1 MLAGVAAGIAQHF
14 NIDVTIVRV
23 VFAVLAIVG
32 FTGLAYLG
40 GLPLYLGGIPLYL
53 ACWLLIPEEGS
64 EHSIAS
70 ALLRNA
76 QSRSAPPDSAARSV
90 LDRCGAGPLD
100 CRLAAGRCYSTSVS
114 PSNLPRSSRYSS
126 RPTPFGSRKYMLLSA
141 PRSGPR

>member
-1 MLAGVAAGIAQHF
+1 MNSFTEGPQSDSEAAADRETGADRDAAASQPHGNQPRRPIRRPVKGRMLAGVAAGIAQYF

-32 FTGLAYLG
+32 FTGLAWLG

-64 EHSIAS
+64 DHSIAS

-76 QSRSAPPDSAARSV
+76 QSRSR
-90 LDRCGAGPLD
+90 
-100 CRLAAGRCYSTSVS
+100 
-114 PSNLPRSSRYSS
+114 
-126 RPTPFGSRKYMLLSA
+126 
-141 PRSGPR
+141 